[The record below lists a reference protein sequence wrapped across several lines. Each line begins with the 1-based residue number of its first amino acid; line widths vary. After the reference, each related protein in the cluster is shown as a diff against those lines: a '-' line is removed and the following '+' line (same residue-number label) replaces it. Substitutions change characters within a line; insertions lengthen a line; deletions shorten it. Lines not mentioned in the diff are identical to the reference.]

1 MRKSRIF
8 AGMLAALF
16 TFAAVSCANNVSA
29 DPSDLQDLL
38 ISTDKESVDLSGE
51 SFELKDGSSV
61 IVTKPLTITGGASQY
76 DLKGATITVKAAG
89 AKIENV
95 TNVSELIV
103 DEAVGDGDFTVSNSN
118 IAKLTVKGG
127 GANSIHLDGT
137 AVAAVTIAKEG
148 VRLVLEG
155 STAIAA
161 VDLQV
166 ACVLDSTSET
176 AVIASVTVAST
187 VKSVTLKGK
196 TSITAIQAAS
206 KDFKIAVASNDIKIK
221 TTVVKT
227 EDGKV
232 SAITVEATSEDIKV
246 PETKLPDDVKPT
258 EEPVKQPEETPA
270 DPNAPTTPVDP
281 IPTPDP
287 DALLGPNSKG
297 GHLSLEAVE
306 GGIKVTVRVLDGDIP
321 EGKKLTS
328 MDNFYIAETSTRIIL
343 DLNKNLLLES
353 AGDDRV
359 NELSGIFPFT
369 KADTDY
375 KFEYVFDMQDNGNTF
390 YPYTKESAAC
400 KATSTGLSLDE
411 YFDFDYAPDKA
422 KVMVN
427 DNGIMSINKDVSQ
440 FIKKDDA
447 EIHIEGDVVSGV
459 YDWSDAEWCWSWN
472 SSIRNSGPGWG
483 YRIDYKELFAGI
495 ADLGSIVLQDSS
507 CLRKLC
513 KRDTWFVSGKYKF
526 SFPEIE
532 TGFWMVINSASKG
545 EEASSEMLKALHLD
559 NPFTGKTFTQNNTQN
574 NNGGYIT
581 KINFTNDSTAIV
593 SKSENG
599 SKPEVV
605 AEYAYRVDFSKNK
618 MYLET
623 QKANFGGTLYNREEY
638 METCPPEY
646 LEQYTEE
653 QLNIML
659 SQVFSRYEIVY
670 SINLETNEV
679 TFHGTIYDNP
689 EDYLVN
695 NVTSIP
701 AYEYYTY
708 GSENL
713 SLWLGGNS
721 FEYRLAQDYKCWIA
735 ISVNDG
741 KITYIDS
748 KFTGE
753 TITIPYEFKTVDDR
767 NVLTITYEEQSYDLL
782 GNRKILVGTL
792 SDN

>member
-137 AVAAVTIAKEG
+137 TVAAVTIAKEG

-196 TSITAIQAAS
+196 TNITAIQAAS

-287 DALLGPNSKG
+287 EALLGPNSKG

-306 GGIKVTVRVLDGDIP
+306 GGIKVTVRILDGDIP
-321 EGKKLTS
+321 AGKKLTS
-328 MDNFYIAETSTRIIL
+328 MDSFYIEETSTRIRL

-353 AGDDRV
+353 AGDGRV

-400 KATSTGLSLDE
+400 KATSTGLSLNE
-411 YFDFDYAPDKA
+411 YFDFDYAPYTA

-427 DNGIMSINKDVSQ
+427 DNGIMSINKDVSK
-440 FIKKDDA
+440 FIRKEDA
-447 EIHIEGDVVSGV
+447 TIYIEGDVVSGV
-459 YDWSDAEWCWSWN
+459 YDWSDADWCAGWE
-472 SSIRNSGPGWG
+472 SSIRNYEPGWRC
-483 YRIDYKELFAGI
+483 RIDYKELFEKNAN
-495 ADLGSIVLQDSS
+495 LGTIVLQYPNAVLTLS
-507 CLRKLC
+507 
-513 KRDTWFVSGKYKF
+513 KRDTWFVNGNYKF

-532 TGFWMVINSASKG
+532 TGFLMVINSASKG
-545 EEASSEMLKALHLD
+545 EEASSEMFKALHLD

-581 KINFTNDSTAIV
+581 KINFIDDSTARV
-593 SKSENG
+593 SKSKNG
-599 SKPEVV
+599 SEPEVV

-623 QKANFGGTLYNREEY
+623 QKANLGGNLYNREEY

-679 TFHGTIYDNP
+679 TFHGIMYDNP

-701 AYEYYTY
+701 AYEYYT
-708 GSENL
+708 
-713 SLWLGGNS
+713 
-721 FEYRLAQDYKCWIA
+721 
-735 ISVNDG
+735 
-741 KITYIDS
+741 
-748 KFTGE
+748 
-753 TITIPYEFKTVDDR
+753 
-767 NVLTITYEEQSYDLL
+767 
-782 GNRKILVGTL
+782 
-792 SDN
+792 

>member
-38 ISTDKESVDLSGE
+38 VSTDKESVDLSGE

-196 TSITAIQAAS
+196 TNITAIQAAS

-559 NPFTGKTFTQNNTQN
+559 NPFTGKTFTQNN
-574 NNGGYIT
+574 NGGYIT

-623 QKANFGGTLYNREEY
+623 QKANFGGTLRNREEC
-638 METCPPEY
+638 MEMLRSEY
-646 LEQYTEE
+646 LGITGE

-659 SQVFSRYEIVY
+659 SQLFSRYEIGY

-679 TFHGTIYDNP
+679 TFYGTMYDNP

-695 NVTSIP
+695 SVSSIP
-701 AYEYYTY
+701 MYVYYADEN
-708 GSENL
+708 ENL
-713 SLWLGGNS
+713 
-721 FEYRLAQDYKCWIA
+721 RLAGCDFMPRIGEHANPGQDGWWVA
-735 ISVNDG
+735 ISVNNG
-741 KITYIDS
+741 EITYIDS

-782 GNRKILVGTL
+782 GNRTILVGTL

>member
-16 TFAAVSCANNVSA
+16 TFAGVSCANNVSA

-196 TSITAIQAAS
+196 TNITAIQAAS

-258 EEPVKQPEETPA
+258 EEPVKQPGETPA

-306 GGIKVTVRVLDGDIP
+306 GGIKVTVRILDGDIP
-321 EGKKLTS
+321 AGKKLTS
-328 MDNFYIAETSTRIIL
+328 MDSFYIEETSTRIRL

-353 AGDDRV
+353 AGDGRV

-400 KATSTGLSLDE
+400 KATSTGLSLNE
-411 YFDFDYAPDKA
+411 YFDFDYAPYTA

-427 DNGIMSINKDVSQ
+427 DNGIMSINKDVSK
-440 FIKKDDA
+440 FIRKEDA
-447 EIHIEGDVVSGV
+447 TIYIEGDVVSGV
-459 YDWSDAEWCWSWN
+459 YDWSDADWCGGWE
-472 SSIRNSGPGWG
+472 SSIRNYEPGWRC
-483 YRIDYKELFAGI
+483 RIDYKELFEKNAN
-495 ADLGSIVLQDSS
+495 LGTIVLQYPNAVLTLS
-507 CLRKLC
+507 
-513 KRDTWFVSGKYKF
+513 KRDTWFVNGNYKF

-532 TGFWMVINSASKG
+532 TGFLMVINSASKG
-545 EEASSEMLKALHLD
+545 EEASSEMFKALHLD
-559 NPFTGKTFTQNNTQN
+559 NPFTGKTFTQNN
-574 NNGGYIT
+574 NGGYIT
-581 KINFTNDSTAIV
+581 KTKINFIDDSTAIV
-593 SKSENG
+593 SKNG
-599 SKPEVV
+599 SEPEVV

-623 QKANFGGTLYNREEY
+623 QKANIGGTLRNREEY
-638 METCPPEY
+638 MKMLRSEY
-646 LEQYTEE
+646 LGITDE

-659 SQVFSRYEIVY
+659 SQLFSRYEIVY

-679 TFHGTIYDNP
+679 TFHGIMYDNP

-753 TITIPYEFKTVDDR
+753 KITIPYEFKTVDDR